1 MLRERP
7 SEPSG
12 LVFPSPKGGKQI
24 IRDGKQVLHSVK
36 ACGFNDGQPD
46 PRYHV
51 VFHSLRHTYASL
63 LVQRGVPLTVVSK
76 LMGHATTKMTERYA
90 KLSPDNKKDAAKLI
104 SEILSSR
111 EPGSC

>member
-1 MLRERP
+1 M
-7 SEPSG
+7 
-12 LVFPSPKGGKQI
+12 
-24 IRDGKQVLHSVK
+24 
-36 ACGFNDGQPD
+36 
-46 PRYHV
+46 
-51 VFHSLRHTYASL
+51 
-63 LVQRGVPLTVVSK
+63 PLTVVSK